1 MIVSQLPEANH
12 PLTYYLLIEKQNDS
26 YLATVWGFPDCQAMG
41 KTREAA
47 IENVQTRL
55 TNRLSNL
62 EIVSLNISSVNTEH
76 PWMQCAGMYA
86 DNPLIDEVQEFIDRD
101 RLQIDAEMR

>member
-12 PLTYYLLIEKQNDS
+12 PLTYYLLIEKQNDR
-26 YLATVWGFPDCQAMG
+26 YLATVWGFPDCQGMG

-55 TNRLSNL
+55 KNRLSKL
-62 EIVSLNISSVNTEH
+62 EIVSLN
-76 PWMQCAGMYA
+76 
-86 DNPLIDEVQEFIDRD
+86 
-101 RLQIDAEMR
+101 